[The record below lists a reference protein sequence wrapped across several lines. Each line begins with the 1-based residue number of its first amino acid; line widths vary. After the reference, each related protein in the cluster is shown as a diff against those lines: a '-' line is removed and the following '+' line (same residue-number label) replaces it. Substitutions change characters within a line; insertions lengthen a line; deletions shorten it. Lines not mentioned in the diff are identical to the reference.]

1 MSRADVPAQ
10 VRAVVVEIPDGVL
23 AGAEVAAGDLL
34 VRLDASDYEQQA
46 ASIAHRVAEFDA
58 ELEQVRLEENGWVL
72 RLELIAQETGI
83 ARREFERVRDAFERG
98 GAKEPELDRAE
109 QSLRSSERAEI
120 VMREEVAKAPVRRA
134 RLQAVRA
141 ALEADLAQA
150 RINVE
155 RSMIRSPIDGILEAV
170 DVKRGEN
177 LAPGDRVA
185 RVVSLGR
192 IEVPLR
198 LPASA
203 RSSIEVGAKATVR
216 SVGDASE
223 HAGASWSGRVAR
235 VAPSD
240 DLETR
245 TFAVYL
251 EIEQDAHAAVLL
263 TPGRFIEAVVES
275 SATESRMVI
284 PRRCVSGDQVL
295 LVEDG
300 VLVAREVDVAYS
312 VRMEAEDSP
321 LPGEEYWTALE
332 TPLQSDAKVVLN
344 PATSI
349 ALGSRVRPVPP
360 RGSATAVNGAGR
372 SGGSE
377 RHP

>member
-1 MSRADVPAQ
+1 
-10 VRAVVVEIPDGVL
+10 
-23 AGAEVAAGDLL
+23 
-34 VRLDASDYEQQA
+34 
-46 ASIAHRVAEFDA
+46 
-58 ELEQVRLEENGWVL
+58 
-72 RLELIAQETGI
+72 
-83 ARREFERVRDAFERG
+83 
-98 GAKEPELDRAE
+98 
-109 QSLRSSERAEI
+109 
-120 VMREEVAKAPVRRA
+120 
-134 RLQAVRA
+134 
-141 ALEADLAQA
+141 
-150 RINVE
+150 
-155 RSMIRSPIDGILEAV
+155 
-170 DVKRGEN
+170 
-177 LAPGDRVA
+177 
-185 RVVSLGR
+185 
-192 IEVPLR
+192 
-198 LPASA
+198 
-203 RSSIEVGAKATVR
+203 
-216 SVGDASE
+216 VGDASE